1 MLESQYLVYGLY
13 ALLFILVFLSFL
25 ALFSYLRKNSVIS
38 NSLKNFYEKAENS
51 VKERWRVEKSQEI
64 ERGYSDKENLLIKL
78 DKTIRYSNIRK
89 YIPFLNSNIFI
100 FVLVLLSATA
110 LILGAVFGNLVIGI
124 GAAIA
129 VSLTLII
136 IVLAMANVNYKKTE
150 ENILTFVNLV
160 ENYSKTNNDLIA
172 ILGKTYPYLDEP
184 LKGYVQEAYLLGK
197 RTGDPDLA
205 LTTLQN
211 NVQNKRFREIVRNL
225 QICSHYE
232 ANYEEVVNDLRQQL
246 IEYLAGKRNKE
257 AMARNARIE
266 LSILIATSGVVM
278 YLMGSFMSNNI
289 FAMLNETF
297 VGKLILLYIIIVL
310 AIALFNMIFMNRN
323 KE

>member
-78 DKTIRYSNIRK
+78 DKTIKYSNIRK

-172 ILGKTYPYLDEP
+172 ILGKTYTYLDEP

-246 IEYLAGKRNKE
+246 IEYLAGKRSKE

>member
-172 ILGKTYPYLDEP
+172 ILGKTYTYLDEP

-246 IEYLAGKRNKE
+246 IEYLAGKRSKE

>member
-78 DKTIRYSNIRK
+78 DKTIKYSNIRK

>member
-13 ALLFILVFLSFL
+13 ALLFIFVFLSLL

-38 NSLKNFYEKAENS
+38 NSLKNFYEKTEND
-51 VKERWRVEKSQEI
+51 VKERWRIEKSQEI

-78 DKTIRYSNIRK
+78 DKTIKYSNIRK
-89 YIPFLNSNIFI
+89 YVPFLNANIFI
-100 FVLVLLSATA
+100 FILILFSTIA
-110 LILGAVFGNLVIGI
+110 LIVGALLFDFIVGI
-124 GAAIA
+124 GFAIA
-129 VSLTLII
+129 VSLILII
-136 IVLAMANVNYKKTE
+136 VVLAMANANYKKTE
-150 ENILTFVNLV
+150 ENIITFVNLV

-172 ILGKTYPYLDEP
+172 ILGKTYSYLDEP

-197 RTGDPDLA
+197 RTGDQDLA

-211 NVQNKRFREIVRNL
+211 NVQHKRFREIVRNL

-232 ANYEEVVNDLRQQL
+232 ANYEEVVGDLRQQL

-266 LSILIATSGVVM
+266 LSILIATSGVIM
-278 YLMGSFMSNNI
+278 YLMGSFMENNI
-289 FAMLNETF
+289 FSMLNQTF
-297 VGKLILLYIIIVL
+297 IGKLILLYIIIIL
-310 AIALFNMIFMNRN
+310 AIAVFNMIFMNRN

>member
-78 DKTIRYSNIRK
+78 DKTIKYSNIRK
-89 YIPFLNSNIFI
+89 YIPFLISNIFI

>member
-78 DKTIRYSNIRK
+78 DKTIKYSNIRK
-89 YIPFLNSNIFI
+89 YIPFLNSNIVI

-172 ILGKTYPYLDEP
+172 ILGKAYPYLDEP

-246 IEYLAGKRNKE
+246 IEYLAGKRSKE

-310 AIALFNMIFMNRN
+310 AIALFNMIFINRN